1 MGDILKS
8 DVFHRTRAQGAIV
21 SDATYNLFIGLV
33 LCWGLLVNWLLVR
46 YVSSA
51 WLLSIN
57 VWLFLIAYFA
67 SCFYGVYLFNK
78 STDPSISFIGYNFV
92 VVPFG
97 LVVNMIVSRYE
108 PTLVLEAIQVTAL
121 VTITM
126 MVLGSLF
133 PGFFQAIYGA
143 LVVALLAVIVIE
155 LFQIFILRMHNDWID
170 WAVVFIFCGYVG
182 YDWGRANRIPKT
194 VDNAVDSAAAI
205 YMDVINLFVRILRIL
220 GRRKR

>member
-8 DVFHRTRAQGAIV
+8 DVFNRTRAEGAIV
-21 SDATYNLFIGLV
+21 SDATYNLVIGLV

-51 WLLSIN
+51 WLVSIN
-57 VWLFLIAYFA
+57 IWLFLVAYFA

-78 STDPSISFIGYNFV
+78 STDPAISFIGYNFV

-143 LVVALLAVIVIE
+143 
-155 LFQIFILRMHNDWID
+155 
-170 WAVVFIFCGYVG
+170 
-182 YDWGRANRIPKT
+182 
-194 VDNAVDSAAAI
+194 
-205 YMDVINLFVRILRIL
+205 
-220 GRRKR
+220 

>member
-8 DVFHRTRAQGAIV
+8 EVFNRTRATGAIV
-21 SDATYNLFIGLV
+21 SDATYNLVIGLV

-57 VWLFLIAYFA
+57 VWIFLVAYFA
-67 SCFYGVYLFNK
+67 SCFYGVHLFNK
-78 STDPSISFIGYNFV
+78 STDPAISFIGYNFV

-108 PTLVLEAIQVTAL
+108 PTLVLQAIQVTAL

-126 MVLGSLF
+126 MALGSLF
-133 PGFFQAIYGA
+133 PGFFQAIYGG
-143 LVVALLAVIVIE
+143 LVMALLAMI
-155 LFQIFILRMHNDWID
+155 
-170 WAVVFIFCGYVG
+170 
-182 YDWGRANRIPKT
+182 
-194 VDNAVDSAAAI
+194 AI
-205 YMDVINLFVRILRIL
+205 
-220 GRRKR
+220 